1 MARPLLTSLSTQR
14 FDLTLR
20 QPIAMSFGDVG
31 CQNIVLVRLR
41 DSDGTEGIGEAAI
54 LGGPYWSAETAESVQ
69 SVIATYLAPALIG
82 TPLDGLE
89 KLAATMARQV
99 RGNPVARA
107 AIEMA
112 ALDLLGHRH
121 GVAAVD
127 LLGGRCRSTI
137 PVAWTLSTGDVAR
150 DIAEGERAF
159 AERGHRRFKLKFG
172 RDDPA
177 ADVARATAIIAAFE
191 GRARVIADVNQAWD
205 AVTAARYLPAL
216 QAAGLEAIEQPLL
229 ADDLSAIA
237 ALRTGL
243 GLHIIADEAVRDPAA
258 AYRIAAAGAAS
269 VLALKPGRDG
279 GPTATRRVAAIAQA
293 AGLGLYGGSMLETSI
308 GTAACAHLY
317 ASLPDLAFGCEC
329 FGPLRLE
336 ADLVT
341 APMTIQD
348 GVLSLPAG
356 PGLGVTLDA
365 ERIAFLT
372 RRADLPASM
381 ETLRR

>member
-1 MARPLLTSLSTQR
+1 MTRPLLTSLSTQR

-20 QPIAMSFGDVG
+20 QPITMSFGDVA

-41 DSDGTEGIGEAAI
+41 DSDGTEGIGEASI

-89 KLAATMARQV
+89 KLAATMARRV

-127 LLGGRCRSTI
+127 LLGGPCRSTI
-137 PVAWTLSTGDVAR
+137 PVAWTLSTGDVAG

-172 RDDPA
+172 RESAA
-177 ADVARATAIIAAFE
+177 ADLARASAISAAFQ

-205 AVTAARYLPAL
+205 AVTAVRYLPAL
-216 QAAGLEAIEQPLL
+216 QAAGLEAIEQPLP
-229 ADDLSAIA
+229 ADDLSGIA
-237 ALRTGL
+237 ELRTGL
-243 GLHIIADEAVRDPAA
+243 GLHIIADEAITGPTA

-308 GTAACAHLY
+308 GTAACAHVY

-329 FGPLRLE
+329 FGPLRLD

-341 APMTIQD
+341 APITIQN

-365 ERIAFLT
+365 DRIAFLT